1 MPKMGMK
8 NGQFLKKKLLQT
20 YKNLREKN
28 AQPMKKTLSKFG
40 VPVERKF
47 QKTNKEA

>member
-8 NGQFLKKKLLQT
+8 NGQFLKKKLSQT
-20 YKNLREKN
+20 YKNL
-28 AQPMKKTLSKFG
+28 KKTLSKFD